1 MKIGILGGTFDPPH
15 IGHLK
20 IALTVQSALELDEV
34 LLLPANQN
42 PLKQRRS
49 SASTEHRL
57 AMVKTMISKYEGLS
71 LSDMEITR
79 GGMSYTVDTLGEL
92 SMIRQAEFW
101 FIMGADGLGTIAEW
115 KGVPRL
121 AKMCR
126 LAIVLRPPITEENAL
141 TMVPEVFRDRCDFVQ
156 MDPMDVSSTEIRDRI
171 ARRKPVTDLV
181 TPEVLRYIQEKRL
194 YTDS

>member
-15 IGHLK
+15 VGHLK
-20 IALTVQSALELDEV
+20 IALTVHAALDLDEV

-49 SASTEHRL
+49 SASSEHRL
-57 AMVKTMISKYEGLS
+57 AMVQTMISKHESLS

-101 FIMGADGLGTIAEW
+101 FIMGTDGLATIGEW

-126 LAIVLRPPITEENAL
+126 LAIVLRPPITQENAL
-141 TMVPEVFRDRCDFVQ
+141 TMVPEVFQDKCDFVQ
-156 MDPMDVSSTEIRDRI
+156 MDPMEVSSTEIRDRI

>member
-92 SMIRQAEFW
+92 SMIRQAEFC

>member
-15 IGHLK
+15 TGHLK
-20 IALTVQSALELDEV
+20 IALTVQAALDLDEV

-49 SASTEHRL
+49 SASSEHRL
-57 AMVKTMISKYEGLS
+57 AMVQTMISKHESLS

-156 MDPMDVSSTEIRDRI
+156 MDPMEVSSTEIRDRI

>member
-1 MKIGILGGTFDPPH
+1 
-15 IGHLK
+15 
-20 IALTVQSALELDEV
+20 
-34 LLLPANQN
+34 
-42 PLKQRRS
+42 
-49 SASTEHRL
+49 
-57 AMVKTMISKYEGLS
+57 
-71 LSDMEITR
+71 
-79 GGMSYTVDTLGEL
+79 
-92 SMIRQAEFW
+92 
-101 FIMGADGLGTIAEW
+101 MGADGLGTIGEW